1 MISNKKTIYDLKAD
15 KRSNKFDG
23 GNDLIK
29 IKLNDL
35 LPSYISENKDKFSK
49 WIEE

>member
-1 MISNKKTIYDLKAD
+1 MSKTIYNLKAD

-29 IKLNDL
+29 IKLDL